1 MCRYPPHGPDY
12 GPLMC
17 AAAWV
22 ELCTKCGWSVWITP
36 LPGPTSQITIHVYSI
51 ELFPVVNKLC
61 SFIVKELCLC
71 MSLSGSHDKSPGGS
85 KRFPLMNDGDHCALW
100 NFKCAEI
107 FCTRPQTCALIHSG
121 LQLCPW
127 TWCVLCTASDGILY
141 RQVCMPFQII
151 SNQLNLPNML

>member
-17 AAAWV
+17 HV
-22 ELCTKCGWSVWITP
+22 MYQMRLKCVDYPSPWS
-36 LPGPTSQITIHVYSI
+36 PGPASQITIHVYSI

-61 SFIVKELCLC
+61 YFIFKELCLC

-85 KRFPLMNDGDHCALW
+85 KCFPLMNDGDHCALW
-100 NFKCAEI
+100 DFKCAEI
-107 FCTRPQTCALIHSG
+107 FCTRPQTCALIHSC

-127 TWCVLCTASDGILY
+127 TWCVFCTANDGILY
-141 RQVCMPFQII
+141 RQVCVPFQII